1 MVDVRRSGLIG
12 GRDGSG
18 GRHGCGSGGTTKPQR
33 GTSPLG
39 EEMAENA
46 LIELVVAMLQ
56 TAYAPEVPV
65 AFGQRSSLAS
75 RDRAITEVGGS
86 AGRGGGRGPTGRRR
100 VVSL

>member
-1 MVDVRRSGLIG
+1 MFCGPGLSVAGTEAVAGRR
-12 GRDGSG
+12 
-18 GRHGCGSGGTTKPQR
+18 CGSGGTTKPQR

-65 AFGQRSSLAS
+65 AFGQRSSLP
-75 RDRAITEVGGS
+75 RAIEQSRRSVEAQAAEAAEARPAGGES
-86 AGRGGGRGPTGRRR
+86 
-100 VVSL
+100 